1 MKAHYINSCMK
12 CDKNVTGFGIPRKCK
27 DIFICAKCGT
37 KYTKHSAS
45 VAARKTKSRTHVM
58 FSWK

>member
-1 MKAHYINSCMK
+1 MK